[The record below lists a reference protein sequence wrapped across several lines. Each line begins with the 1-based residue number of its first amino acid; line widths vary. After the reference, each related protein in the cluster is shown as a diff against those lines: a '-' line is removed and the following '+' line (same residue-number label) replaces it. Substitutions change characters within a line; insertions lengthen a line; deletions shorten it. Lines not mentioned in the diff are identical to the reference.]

1 MKSCLCI
8 PSEFYFVFPRLIS
21 AIFNLEFCILNFV
34 FFNVYVYQWHNFVEK
49 QFSNKYIGI
58 YVAFNYE

>member
-34 FFNVYVYQWHNFVEK
+34 SFNVYVYQLHNFVEK

-58 YVAFNYE
+58 YVAFNY

>member
-1 MKSCLCI
+1 MMSCLCI

-34 FFNVYVYQWHNFVEK
+34 FFNVHVYQWHNFVEK

>member
-1 MKSCLCI
+1 MMSCLCI

-34 FFNVYVYQWHNFVEK
+34 SFNVYQWHNFVEK

-58 YVAFNYE
+58 YVAFNY

>member
-1 MKSCLCI
+1 MNSCLCI

-21 AIFNLEFCILNFV
+21 AIFNLEFCIINFV
-34 FFNVYVYQWHNFVEK
+34 SFNLYVYQWHNFVEK

>member
-34 FFNVYVYQWHNFVEK
+34 FLTYM
-49 QFSNKYIGI
+49 YINGI
-58 YVAFNYE
+58 IL

>member
-21 AIFNLEFCILNFV
+21 AIFNLKFCILNFV

-58 YVAFNYE
+58 YVAFNY

>member
-34 FFNVYVYQWHNFVEK
+34 FFNVYVYQWHNFDNCRKTV
-49 QFSNKYIGI
+49 Q
-58 YVAFNYE
+58 

>member
-21 AIFNLEFCILNFV
+21 AIFSLEFCILNFV
-34 FFNVYVYQWHNFVEK
+34 FFNVYVYQWHTFVEK
-49 QFSNKYIGI
+49 KFSNKYIGI
-58 YVAFNYE
+58 YVAFNY